1 MDRYLMKK
9 GALYRAPFFVNDLLL
24 ALLND
29 SVTPH

>member
-9 GALYRAPFFVNDLLL
+9 GAPFFVNDLLL